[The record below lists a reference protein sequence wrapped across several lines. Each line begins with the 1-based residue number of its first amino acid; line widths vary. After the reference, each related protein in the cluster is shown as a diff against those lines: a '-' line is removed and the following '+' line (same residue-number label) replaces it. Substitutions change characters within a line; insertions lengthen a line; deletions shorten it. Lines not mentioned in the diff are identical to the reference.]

1 MTHRVECAITKV
13 VFTTTLQEINM
24 NRFYRALEAK
34 YQASIEEAL
43 ATLDL
48 YFNKSVGVGEHPD
61 ILQILDQ
68 YVSILE
74 SNRSKLETLRAIF
87 PSGTEE
93 VNQ

>member
-1 MTHRVECAITKV
+1 
-13 VFTTTLQEINM
+13 M

-61 ILQILDQ
+61 ILDILDK
-68 YVSILE
+68 YVALLE
-74 SNRSKLETLRAIF
+74 SNKSKLESLRAIF
-87 PSGTEE
+87 AVS
-93 VNQ
+93 NDSKDSNS

>member
-1 MTHRVECAITKV
+1 
-13 VFTTTLQEINM
+13 M

-74 SNRSKLETLRAIF
+74 SNKSKLETLRAIF

-93 VNQ
+93 VKQ